1 MANAWLRSLRKAEL
15 IDLAEYIGLKN
26 YDGLRKDLEATLDE
40 YLADNSDRFA
50 ADPRL
55 SPFYTQPTRTRG
67 LGSPVKRE
75 APDLLKI
82 TKRRQTKVPEEVV
95 AATSDEESQ
104 PSPITTATTTALV
117 RTPAR
122 ALSLAQ
128 RIPLPATPADV
139 ANAVDRS
146 TLIVRKRVA
155 SMYAES
161 GVTEA
166 TRAARAS
173 LSTVTSVLMLV
184 SAFELYHLRPELLAD
199 RYAFTV
205 PAVQWLG
212 TRDHPVR
219 VPDMFLLLTAS
230 FWSPALLWAATSAL
244 LPAVAG
250 YFVNLGAAHSG
261 AGPNHVPGVGTR
273 GRPRGIAGAA
283 PEPAVDP
290 LTYSVV
296 KALLTYVV
304 YAQGFTF
311 WGLAD
316 QLSVARI
323 NSALYGGWKGAL
335 VGCGVTGLMAMY
347 DAVLRK

>member
-50 ADPRL
+50 TDPRL

-67 LGSPVKRE
+67 LGSPVKKE
-75 APDLLKI
+75 APELKI

-95 AATSDEESQ
+95 AATDEESQ
-104 PSPITTATTTALV
+104 PSPIGAATTTALV

-146 TLIVRKRVA
+146 TLVVRKRVA
-155 SMYAES
+155 SLYAES

-173 LSTVTSVLMLV
+173 LSTVTSVLLLV
-184 SAFELYHLRPELLAD
+184 SAFELFHLRRELLAD

-205 PAVQWLG
+205 PAIQRLG
-212 TRDHPVR
+212 TRDYPVQ

-250 YFVNLGAAHSG
+250 YFVNLGAAHNGSRSSG
-261 AGPNHVPGVGTR
+261 GHVPGVATR
-273 GRPRGIAGAA
+273 GRPRGIAGPAA
-283 PEPAVDP
+283 ESAVDP

-304 YAQGFTF
+304 YAQGVSF
-311 WGLAD
+311 WGFAD